1 MSATIGN
8 LSEIS
13 SFLNADVYTRG
24 FRPVELKEYIKCGP
38 DLLEIN
44 SAGQTLE
51 EIFVPSRSVEY
62 NVRNIR
68 IRRLENVAE
77 SKRFWSNFYLQYS
90 EAVKRADPDHLA
102 GLISECAPE
111 HCCLVFC
118 PSRKN
123 CENVALLLSRI
134 VPKHK
139 FFEHRR
145 SEKLD
150 LMDALDKMCGILSPV
165 LAKTLPY
172 GIAYHHSGLTTDERK
187 YIETA
192 YRFGVVTVIC
202 CTSTLAAG
210 VNLPAK
216 RVIIRAPYVGQE
228 FLTLCKYK
236 QMVGRAGRAGLGE
249 VGESILIAQSKD
261 NLLVGQML
269 FSPMDKALSSLDQN
283 EAVGLQV
290 SF

>member
-1 MSATIGN
+1 M
-8 LSEIS
+8 
-13 SFLNADVYTRG
+13 
-24 FRPVELKEYIKCGP
+24 
-38 DLLEIN
+38 
-44 SAGQTLE
+44 
-51 EIFVPSRSVEY
+51 
-62 NVRNIR
+62 
-68 IRRLENVAE
+68 
-77 SKRFWSNFYLQYS
+77 
-90 EAVKRADPDHLA
+90 
-102 GLISECAPE
+102 
-111 HCCLVFC
+111 
-118 PSRKN
+118 
-123 CENVALLLSRI
+123 
-134 VPKHK
+134 
-139 FFEHRR
+139 
-145 SEKLD
+145 D

-228 FLTLCKYK
+228 FMTLCKYK

-249 VGESILIAQSKD
+249 AGESILIAQSRD
-261 NLLVGQML
+261 NLQVGQML
-269 FSPMDKALSSLDQN
+269 FSPMDKALSSMDQQ

-290 SF
+290 MLERRLTFHRILRRELLKEKAVVWFSMFYCLWFVYLPVRERNHLGSHTLLIFYTYRKN

>member
-1 MSATIGN
+1 
-8 LSEIS
+8 
-13 SFLNADVYTRG
+13 
-24 FRPVELKEYIKCGP
+24 
-38 DLLEIN
+38 
-44 SAGQTLE
+44 
-51 EIFVPSRSVEY
+51 
-62 NVRNIR
+62 
-68 IRRLENVAE
+68 
-77 SKRFWSNFYLQYS
+77 LQYS

-134 VPKHK
+134 VPKQK

-145 SEKLD
+145 SEKVD

-192 YRFGVVTVIC
+192 YRFGVITVIC

-228 FLTLCKYK
+228 FMTLCKYK

-249 VGESILIAQSKD
+249 AGESILIAQSKD
-261 NLLVGQML
+261 NLQVGQML
-269 FSPMDKALSSLDQN
+269 FSPMDKALSSMDQQ

-290 SF
+290 SFSKDIFLMRKTRYKIY